1 MTIEREEKVIS
12 GKDVDIP
19 RPRKTGHFCLV
30 VEDNASNFFLIARLL
45 ENMGIHCEW
54 KTSGYEVAEYAGTL
68 GKIDLILMDIMLPY
82 DDGFEA
88 MRKIRQNHA
97 FDDIPIIAV
106 TALANSEEMNKAIL
120 AGFNGFIAKPLD
132 PDEFPEQIKKIL
144 AHQAVW
150 DINKKG

>member
-1 MTIEREEKVIS
+1 VTIEREEKVILA
-12 GKDVDIP
+12 KDVNIP
-19 RPRKTGHFCLV
+19 RPQKTGHFCLV

-68 GKIDLILMDIMLPY
+68 DCIDFILMDIMLPY

-88 MRKIRQNHA
+88 MRKIRQKHT
-97 FDDIPIIAV
+97 FDNIPIIAV

-120 AGFNGFIAKPLD
+120 AGFNGFIGKPLD

-150 DINKKG
+150 DISKKG